1 MIFEELDEFK
11 KDLKKLSKKH
21 RTLHDDVEIV
31 KKVLNVNPD
40 ERPPFSYRIDGLGI
54 DTCVI
59 KIKKIASKSFK
70 GKGVNSG
77 FRIVYAHFENEDKI
91 IMIELYHKSKKVN
104 EDKERIL
111 NNFK

>member
-1 MIFEELDEFK
+1 MIFKELDEFI
-11 KDLKKLSKKH
+11 KDTKKLLKKH
-21 RTLHDDVEIV
+21 RTITEDIEVV
-31 KKVLNVNPD
+31 KKVLNISPG
-40 ERPPFSYRIDGLGI
+40 ERPPFSFRIDGLGI
-54 DTCVI
+54 ETCII

-77 FRIVYAHFENEDKI
+77 FRIIYAHYEEEEKI
-91 IMIELYHKSKKVN
+91 ILIEIYHKSNKEI

>member
-31 KKVLNVNPD
+31 KKVLNVNPND
-40 ERPPFSYRIDGLGI
+40 RPPFSFRIDGLGI
-54 DTCVI
+54 ETCVI

-77 FRIVYAHFENEDKI
+77 FRIIYAHFEKEDKI
-91 IMIELYHKSKKVN
+91 IMIELYHKSAKVN